1 MVIFQKPHINYGIQ
15 QLVLILNHSF
25 KNQTQ
30 VYQKQELRS
39 KPDLWQKL
47 LIWFGFITKLCK
59 LLKLFNYCLFCFS
72 LLCFCAPLIAE
83 KWKNFRL
90 AFELKMEKERWNGI
104 LGCQTMLYHIFLLS
118 FTLVSCWSCWCFF
131 IGFWL
136 LLFDVVVSSFWRKR
150 GGAYNSCF
158 VFVKMGKMK
167 DFYVFYGVTC

>member
-90 AFELKMEKERWNGI
+90 GFKLKWKKKDEMVYWVVRLCSI
-104 LGCQTMLYHIFLLS
+104 T
-118 FTLVSCWSCWCFF
+118 FF
-131 IGFWL
+131 SYLL
-136 LLFDVVVSSFWRKR
+136 LLFLVEVAGASLLAFDCCCLMLWFRVFEGKEGVRITVVL
-150 GGAYNSCF
+150 CL
-158 VFVKMGKMK
+158 
-167 DFYVFYGVTC
+167 